1 MMTTKNMKIE
11 LLDKAIE
18 YANNVVEGKEIT
30 TWEVKKQCEIFLD
43 DYYNRQKDINFEFF
57 FSKKKISK
65 INKLLKLL
73 NFATGFVEGK
83 QVLENLSG
91 FQAFFIA
98 NIFGWRYK
106 HKSYKFRYNDITLF
120 IARKN
125 AKTALIAIVF
135 ILLMLTEQKYS
146 EFYSICLTKELSAE
160 IKKGMEQ
167 IINASPYIKKYF
179 KISSTK
185 TGSIKCLL
193 TDSFFEPRTSESGKN
208 NSIRPS
214 AFVSDEHGNFSEN
227 SNFNAMKSGQ
237 KNVLNP
243 LVFRT
248 TTAYAI
254 NNSIMEE
261 DLDYIRAVLKGVI
274 SDERQFALVY
284 YAEEEHFWDD
294 IGIYQ
299 ANPLRIEENYETIRK
314 DRDIAKVKLSTREEY
329 LTKSMNVFVQENK
342 YEAYMDI
349 GLWKQCKEDDI
360 DFNGKEVV
368 VGVDGSISLDL
379 TSVSIMY
386 KENNEYYC
394 MSHGFLPSGNMD
406 ERREK
411 INYYDMQNRGYCDIH
426 EGMTVNYNK
435 LEEYIRNIE
444 DKYNCKIKCIIS
456 DPFNMKQTMENLAN
470 DYEVILLRQTFGN
483 LTVATKAFRDEVYNK
498 KVHYLKNELLDWCV
512 SNATLNYGKS
522 GDVMLAKDK
531 ALKNKKR
538 IDMLAT
544 LIFCMTQLYIEE
556 EKYNAINALLNTDW

>member
-1 MMTTKNMKIE
+1 MTTKNMKIE

-73 NFATGFVEGK
+73 NFATGFVAGK
-83 QVLENLSG
+83 EVLENLSG

-274 SDERQFALVY
+274 TDERQFALVY
-284 YAEEEHFWDD
+284 YAEEEHLWDD
-294 IGIYQ
+294 IGIYES
-299 ANPLRIEENYETIRK
+299 NPLRIEENYDTIRK

-411 INYYDMQNRGYCDIH
+411 INYYDMQSRGYCDIH
-426 EGMTVNYNK
+426 KGMTVNYNK

-556 EKYNAINALLNTDW
+556 EKYNAVEALLNTNW

>member
-1 MMTTKNMKIE
+1 MTTKNMKIE

-274 SDERQFALVY
+274 TDERQFALVY
-284 YAEEEHFWDD
+284 YAEEEHLWDD
-294 IGIYQ
+294 IGIYES
-299 ANPLRIEENYETIRK
+299 NPLRIEENYDTIRK

-394 MSHGFLPSGNMD
+394 MSHGFLPSDNME

-411 INYYDMQNRGYCDIH
+411 INYYDMQSRGYCDIH
-426 EGMTVNYNK
+426 DGMTVNYNK

-444 DKYNCKIKCIIS
+444 DKYNCKIKCIVS
-456 DPFNMKQTMENLAN
+456 DPFNMKQTMENLAR
-470 DYEVILLRQTFGN
+470 DYEVILLRQTFSN

-556 EKYNAINALLNTDW
+556 EKYNAVEALLNTDW